1 MKIACINAYIF
12 HFIRALHSTF
22 YLSIY
27 LQEFPEKSTFR
38 LHNLEKKYDTM
49 SLAELM
55 ALEGFSENVRF
66 NPMRTHFH
74 SRTRIHVYANTN
86 TCLVLGLLCRR
97 SRTNPPIHNIHTN
110 AQSHS
115 DRHTFDMYKA
125 MYFVSLWYKN

>member
-49 SLAELM
+49 SLDELM

-74 SRTRIHVYANTN
+74 ALIRTRVHTN
-86 TCLVLGLLCRR
+86 T
-97 SRTNPPIHNIHTN
+97 STNL
-110 AQSHS
+110 
-115 DRHTFDMYKA
+115 D
-125 MYFVSLWYKN
+125 L